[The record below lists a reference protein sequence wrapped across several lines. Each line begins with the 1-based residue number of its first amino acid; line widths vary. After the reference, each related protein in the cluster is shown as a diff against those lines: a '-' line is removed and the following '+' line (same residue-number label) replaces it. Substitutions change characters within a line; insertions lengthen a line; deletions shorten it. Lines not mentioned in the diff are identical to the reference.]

1 MKMILKSMH
10 LEFFKGVQDKT
21 YSFGNPI
28 TRIKAMNGRGKTT
41 IADAFMWVLFDKSY
55 ALVSNPN
62 IRPNDVEECTP
73 AVTLVLD
80 IDGKEVT
87 ISKAQKR
94 KVSKPDVLGVSKV
107 TLSNTYEVNSVPK
120 TERDFKAYME
130 EAGVDF
136 ETALVCIHPSVFTSQ
151 KAADMRKVLFKMA
164 SEKTDK
170 DIADMSKDTADVA
183 KLLESYSMEEI
194 TAMNKASKKKADE
207 QCKSIPF
214 Q

>member
-10 LEFFKGVQDKT
+10 LEFFKGAQDKT

-136 ETALVCIHPSVFTSQ
+136 ETALACLQIGRAHV
-151 KAADMRKVLFKMA
+151 
-164 SEKTDK
+164 
-170 DIADMSKDTADVA
+170 
-183 KLLESYSMEEI
+183 
-194 TAMNKASKKKADE
+194 
-207 QCKSIPF
+207 
-214 Q
+214 